1 MAQLCSRC
9 KKRPAVVFIT
19 RIEGDKSTPEGLCLK
34 CARELKIKPISDMLD
49 QMNISDDDLENMTGE
64 MMNMFGM
71 GGDDLPEGTEDGD
84 GDSPDGFMPGGAAF
98 MPPFLKNLFGGGESA
113 QNSVAEGGENAG
125 NGTSGTDEK
134 TGKKDKKKSK
144 EKKRKFLSAYCT
156 NLTAKA
162 KNGETDRIIGR
173 DRELYR
179 VIQILL
185 RRQKNN
191 PCLIGEP
198 GVGKTAIAE
207 GLAQK
212 IAEGDVPAKLLDKEI
227 FLLDMTALV
236 AGTQFRGQFESR
248 IKGLIDEVKSNGNII
263 LFIDEVHTL
272 VGTGDAEGSMNAA
285 NILKP
290 ALSRGEIQ
298 VIGAT
303 TFNEYRKHIEKD
315 AALERRFQPVTV
327 EEPSIENTIKILTGI
342 KEYYEKFHNIVLP
355 DALISR
361 AVRLSERYITDRF
374 LPDKAID
381 LIDEACASAALRNKA
396 ADSMIISGRKID
408 EMNEELETL
417 EGESSDESGAPDYE
431 KIANMKAELAR
442 LKSEYDGYKK
452 DASSVSVTE
461 DDLARVIEL

>member
-9 KKRPAVVFIT
+9 NKRPAVVFIT

-113 QNSVAEGGENAG
+113 QNAVAEGGENAG
-125 NGTSGTDEK
+125 NGTLGIDEK

-212 IAEGDVPAKLLDKEI
+212 IAEGAVPAKLLDMK
-227 FLLDMTALV
+227 F
-236 AGTQFRGQFESR
+236 SC
-248 IKGLIDEVKSNGNII
+248 LI
-263 LFIDEVHTL
+263 
-272 VGTGDAEGSMNAA
+272 
-285 NILKP
+285 
-290 ALSRGEIQ
+290 
-298 VIGAT
+298 
-303 TFNEYRKHIEKD
+303 
-315 AALERRFQPVTV
+315 
-327 EEPSIENTIKILTGI
+327 
-342 KEYYEKFHNIVLP
+342 
-355 DALISR
+355 
-361 AVRLSERYITDRF
+361 
-374 LPDKAID
+374 
-381 LIDEACASAALRNKA
+381 
-396 ADSMIISGRKID
+396 
-408 EMNEELETL
+408 
-417 EGESSDESGAPDYE
+417 
-431 KIANMKAELAR
+431 
-442 LKSEYDGYKK
+442 
-452 DASSVSVTE
+452 
-461 DDLARVIEL
+461 